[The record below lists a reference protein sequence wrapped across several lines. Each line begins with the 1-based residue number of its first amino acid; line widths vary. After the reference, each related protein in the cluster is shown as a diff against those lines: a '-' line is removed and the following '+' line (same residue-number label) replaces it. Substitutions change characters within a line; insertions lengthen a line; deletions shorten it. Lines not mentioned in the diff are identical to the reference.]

1 MSHEKGTASE
11 CLPIALMHNKI
22 RPITDLELRYPYE
35 VICAGGRSLIP
46 TPVLLAQ
53 RNKSHI
59 QRIPRLTINFQP

>member
-1 MSHEKGTASE
+1 
-11 CLPIALMHNKI
+11 MHNKI

-59 QRIPRLTINFQP
+59 QRIPRLTIDFQP